1 MAFTHRMSMGFDSE
15 MDGCGQ
21 FIKYSMFVSNFIIF
35 VGGLTVFGLGIWTVM
50 DKSFINELLG
60 TNLYMGAVYILIVS
74 GAIVSLI
81 AFFGCIGAIKEI
93 KCMLL
98 TYALFLFIVLVVML
112 VGGILGYVFRE
123 KVRHTM
129 EVEMYSTIKQYNE
142 KRSIRRAWD
151 DTQDNLQCCG
161 VSSYTDWRGNI
172 PDSCCREANGKKLNC
187 KTFPTALNIYSNG
200 CLNITEKYVKE
211 HASIIGASA
220 VTVSGLMVLGLIFSL
235 VMFKLI
241 E

>member
-1 MAFTHRMSMGFDSE
+1 MGFDGE

-21 FIKYSMFVSNFIIF
+21 FIKYSMFFANFIIF

-60 TNLYMGAVYILIVS
+60 TNLFMGAVYIIIAT

-81 AFFGCIGAIKEI
+81 AFFGCLGAIKEI

-112 VGGILGYVFRE
+112 VGGILGYVFRG
-123 KVRHTM
+123 KVRHSM
-129 EVEMYSTIKQYNE
+129 EQEMYSSIKLYNE
-142 KRSIRRAWD
+142 KKAFRRAWD

-161 VSSYTDWRGNI
+161 VTSYTDWRGNI
-172 PDSCCREANGKKLNC
+172 PDSCCRELNGKKLQC
-187 KTFPTALNIYSNG
+187 KTFQTSLNIYTDG
-200 CLNITEKYVKE
+200 CLNVTEKYVKE
-211 HASIIGASA
+211 HASLIGASA
-220 VTVSGLMVLGLIFSL
+220 IIVSGLMVFGLIFSL

-241 E
+241 V